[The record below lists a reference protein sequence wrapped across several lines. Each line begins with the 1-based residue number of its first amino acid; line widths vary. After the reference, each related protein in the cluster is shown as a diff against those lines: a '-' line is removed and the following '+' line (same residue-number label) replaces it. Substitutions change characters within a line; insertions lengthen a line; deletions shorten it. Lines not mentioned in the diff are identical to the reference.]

1 MDVAFGSWW
10 ERAVCRGQDAAYFFA
25 PSYFEKRAEKNAREA
40 IAKAL
45 CVRCPVREPCLEFA
59 LHTRDPH
66 GVWGGMNEMERRAL
80 LRTRDHDTTEQREAV

>member
-10 ERAVCRGQDAAYFFA
+10 ERGVCRGQDAAYFFA

-45 CVRCPVREPCLEFA
+45 CVRCPVREPCL
-59 LHTRDPH
+59 
-66 GVWGGMNEMERRAL
+66 
-80 LRTRDHDTTEQREAV
+80 